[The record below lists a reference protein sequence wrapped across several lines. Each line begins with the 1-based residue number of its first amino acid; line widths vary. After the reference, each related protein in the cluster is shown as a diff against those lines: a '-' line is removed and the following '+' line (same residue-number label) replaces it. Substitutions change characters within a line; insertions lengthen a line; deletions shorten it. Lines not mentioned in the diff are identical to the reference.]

1 MQKRKSIITE
11 NNELI
16 TTLLVQKKDLEK
28 IIEFTFDLTG
38 EIKQIYDANLN
49 LDSDEYIE
57 ITSPDIMSFI
67 MNINWII
74 DEDTYNRFSI
84 SELEIA
90 FKQILNILE
99 NIKEKSK
106 KNENIDIK
114 KYLEL
119 EFKKYKFDYN
129 KLYYVGL
136 NLTDTTSINCVKNG
150 MKTYIYNNINVN
162 SSYIQIK
169 EYKLEYGT
177 NTLSMHLDAL
187 KKNDKVVLVDDLLAT
202 GGTALAACHLCEKL
216 GAEVVGVA
224 FVVDLID
231 LKGKELLHDYDVYT
245 LVEFEGE

>member
-1 MQKRKSIITE
+1 MQKRKNIITE

-57 ITSPDIMSFI
+57 ITSPDIISFI

-119 EFKKYKFDYN
+119 EFKKYSYMLKQIDS
-129 KLYYVGL
+129 LYSSKK
-136 NLTDTTSINCVKNG
+136 NVKN
-150 MKTYIYNNINVN
+150 
-162 SSYIQIK
+162 
-169 EYKLEYGT
+169 
-177 NTLSMHLDAL
+177 
-187 KKNDKVVLVDDLLAT
+187 
-202 GGTALAACHLCEKL
+202 
-216 GAEVVGVA
+216 
-224 FVVDLID
+224 F
-231 LKGKELLHDYDVYT
+231 
-245 LVEFEGE
+245 

>member
-28 IIEFTFDLTG
+28 IIEFTFDLTE

-99 NIKEKSK
+99 NIKEKYK

-119 EFKKYKFDYN
+119 EFKKYSYMLKQIDS
-129 KLYYVGL
+129 LYSSKK
-136 NLTDTTSINCVKNG
+136 NVKN
-150 MKTYIYNNINVN
+150 
-162 SSYIQIK
+162 
-169 EYKLEYGT
+169 
-177 NTLSMHLDAL
+177 
-187 KKNDKVVLVDDLLAT
+187 
-202 GGTALAACHLCEKL
+202 
-216 GAEVVGVA
+216 
-224 FVVDLID
+224 F
-231 LKGKELLHDYDVYT
+231 
-245 LVEFEGE
+245 

>member
-1 MQKRKSIITE
+1 MNYLVNFVWGNNMQKRKNIITE

-16 TTLLVQKKDLEK
+16 TTLLIQKKDLEK

-57 ITSPDIMSFI
+57 ITSPDIISFI

-99 NIKEKSK
+99 NIKEKYK

-119 EFKKYKFDYN
+119 EFKKYSYMLKQIDS
-129 KLYYVGL
+129 LYSSKK
-136 NLTDTTSINCVKNG
+136 NVKN
-150 MKTYIYNNINVN
+150 
-162 SSYIQIK
+162 
-169 EYKLEYGT
+169 
-177 NTLSMHLDAL
+177 
-187 KKNDKVVLVDDLLAT
+187 
-202 GGTALAACHLCEKL
+202 
-216 GAEVVGVA
+216 
-224 FVVDLID
+224 F
-231 LKGKELLHDYDVYT
+231 
-245 LVEFEGE
+245 

>member
-1 MQKRKSIITE
+1 MQKRKNIITE

-16 TTLLVQKKDLEK
+16 TTLLIQKKDLEK

-57 ITSPDIMSFI
+57 ITSPDIISFI

-99 NIKEKSK
+99 NIKEKYK

-119 EFKKYKFDYN
+119 EFKKYSYMLKQIDS
-129 KLYYVGL
+129 LYSSKK
-136 NLTDTTSINCVKNG
+136 NVKN
-150 MKTYIYNNINVN
+150 
-162 SSYIQIK
+162 
-169 EYKLEYGT
+169 
-177 NTLSMHLDAL
+177 
-187 KKNDKVVLVDDLLAT
+187 
-202 GGTALAACHLCEKL
+202 
-216 GAEVVGVA
+216 
-224 FVVDLID
+224 F
-231 LKGKELLHDYDVYT
+231 
-245 LVEFEGE
+245 

>member
-1 MQKRKSIITE
+1 MNYLVNFVWGNNMQKRKSIITE

-16 TTLLVQKKDLEK
+16 TTLLIQKKDLEK

-99 NIKEKSK
+99 NIKEKYK

-119 EFKKYKFDYN
+119 EFKKYSYMLKQIDS
-129 KLYYVGL
+129 LY
-136 NLTDTTSINCVKNG
+136 
-150 MKTYIYNNINVN
+150 
-162 SSYIQIK
+162 SS
-169 EYKLEYGT
+169 
-177 NTLSMHLDAL
+177 
-187 KKNDKVVLVDDLLAT
+187 KKNVKR
-202 GGTALAACHLCEKL
+202 
-216 GAEVVGVA
+216 
-224 FVVDLID
+224 F
-231 LKGKELLHDYDVYT
+231 
-245 LVEFEGE
+245 

>member
-1 MQKRKSIITE
+1 MNYLVSFVWGNNMQKRKSIITE

-28 IIEFTFDLTG
+28 IIEFNLDLTS

-57 ITSPDIMSFI
+57 ITSPDIISFI

-99 NIKEKSK
+99 NIKEKYK

-119 EFKKYKFDYN
+119 EFKKYSYMLKQIDS
-129 KLYYVGL
+129 LYSSKK
-136 NLTDTTSINCVKNG
+136 NVKN
-150 MKTYIYNNINVN
+150 
-162 SSYIQIK
+162 
-169 EYKLEYGT
+169 
-177 NTLSMHLDAL
+177 
-187 KKNDKVVLVDDLLAT
+187 
-202 GGTALAACHLCEKL
+202 
-216 GAEVVGVA
+216 
-224 FVVDLID
+224 F
-231 LKGKELLHDYDVYT
+231 
-245 LVEFEGE
+245 

>member
-57 ITSPDIMSFI
+57 ITSPDIISFI

-119 EFKKYKFDYN
+119 EFKKYSYMLKQIDS
-129 KLYYVGL
+129 LYSSKK
-136 NLTDTTSINCVKNG
+136 NVKN
-150 MKTYIYNNINVN
+150 
-162 SSYIQIK
+162 
-169 EYKLEYGT
+169 
-177 NTLSMHLDAL
+177 
-187 KKNDKVVLVDDLLAT
+187 
-202 GGTALAACHLCEKL
+202 
-216 GAEVVGVA
+216 
-224 FVVDLID
+224 F
-231 LKGKELLHDYDVYT
+231 
-245 LVEFEGE
+245 

>member
-1 MQKRKSIITE
+1 MNYLVNFVWGNNMQKRKSIITE

-57 ITSPDIMSFI
+57 ITSPDIISFI

-99 NIKEKSK
+99 DIKEKYK

-119 EFKKYKFDYN
+119 EFKKYSYMLKQIDS
-129 KLYYVGL
+129 LYSSKK
-136 NLTDTTSINCVKNG
+136 NVKN
-150 MKTYIYNNINVN
+150 
-162 SSYIQIK
+162 
-169 EYKLEYGT
+169 
-177 NTLSMHLDAL
+177 
-187 KKNDKVVLVDDLLAT
+187 
-202 GGTALAACHLCEKL
+202 
-216 GAEVVGVA
+216 
-224 FVVDLID
+224 F
-231 LKGKELLHDYDVYT
+231 
-245 LVEFEGE
+245 

>member
-1 MQKRKSIITE
+1 M
-11 NNELI
+11 
-16 TTLLVQKKDLEK
+16 LLKKKDLEK

-57 ITSPDIMSFI
+57 ITSPDIISFI

-99 NIKEKSK
+99 NIKEKYK

-119 EFKKYKFDYN
+119 EFKKYSYMLKQIDS
-129 KLYYVGL
+129 LYSSKK
-136 NLTDTTSINCVKNG
+136 NVKN
-150 MKTYIYNNINVN
+150 
-162 SSYIQIK
+162 
-169 EYKLEYGT
+169 
-177 NTLSMHLDAL
+177 
-187 KKNDKVVLVDDLLAT
+187 
-202 GGTALAACHLCEKL
+202 
-216 GAEVVGVA
+216 
-224 FVVDLID
+224 F
-231 LKGKELLHDYDVYT
+231 
-245 LVEFEGE
+245 

>member
-1 MQKRKSIITE
+1 MKKNYQMNYLVNFVWGNNMKKRKSIITE

-57 ITSPDIMSFI
+57 ITSPDIISFI

-99 NIKEKSK
+99 NIKEKYK

-119 EFKKYKFDYN
+119 EFKKYSYMLKQIDS
-129 KLYYVGL
+129 LYSSKK
-136 NLTDTTSINCVKNG
+136 NVKN
-150 MKTYIYNNINVN
+150 
-162 SSYIQIK
+162 
-169 EYKLEYGT
+169 
-177 NTLSMHLDAL
+177 
-187 KKNDKVVLVDDLLAT
+187 
-202 GGTALAACHLCEKL
+202 
-216 GAEVVGVA
+216 
-224 FVVDLID
+224 F
-231 LKGKELLHDYDVYT
+231 
-245 LVEFEGE
+245 

>member
-1 MQKRKSIITE
+1 MKKNYQMNYLVNFVWGNNMQKRKSIITE

-57 ITSPDIMSFI
+57 ITSPDIISFI

-119 EFKKYKFDYN
+119 EFKKYSYMLKQIDS
-129 KLYYVGL
+129 LYSSKK
-136 NLTDTTSINCVKNG
+136 NVKN
-150 MKTYIYNNINVN
+150 
-162 SSYIQIK
+162 
-169 EYKLEYGT
+169 
-177 NTLSMHLDAL
+177 
-187 KKNDKVVLVDDLLAT
+187 
-202 GGTALAACHLCEKL
+202 
-216 GAEVVGVA
+216 
-224 FVVDLID
+224 F
-231 LKGKELLHDYDVYT
+231 
-245 LVEFEGE
+245 

>member
-1 MQKRKSIITE
+1 MKKNYQMNYLVNFVWGNNKQKRKSIITE

-57 ITSPDIMSFI
+57 ITSPDIISFI

-99 NIKEKSK
+99 DIKEKYK

-119 EFKKYKFDYN
+119 EFKKYSYMLKQIDS
-129 KLYYVGL
+129 LYSSKK
-136 NLTDTTSINCVKNG
+136 NVKN
-150 MKTYIYNNINVN
+150 
-162 SSYIQIK
+162 
-169 EYKLEYGT
+169 
-177 NTLSMHLDAL
+177 
-187 KKNDKVVLVDDLLAT
+187 
-202 GGTALAACHLCEKL
+202 
-216 GAEVVGVA
+216 
-224 FVVDLID
+224 F
-231 LKGKELLHDYDVYT
+231 
-245 LVEFEGE
+245 

>member
-1 MQKRKSIITE
+1 MNYLVSFVWGNNMQKRKSIITE

-99 NIKEKSK
+99 NIKEKYK

-119 EFKKYKFDYN
+119 EFKKYSYMLKQIDS
-129 KLYYVGL
+129 LYSSKK
-136 NLTDTTSINCVKNG
+136 NVKN
-150 MKTYIYNNINVN
+150 
-162 SSYIQIK
+162 
-169 EYKLEYGT
+169 
-177 NTLSMHLDAL
+177 
-187 KKNDKVVLVDDLLAT
+187 
-202 GGTALAACHLCEKL
+202 
-216 GAEVVGVA
+216 
-224 FVVDLID
+224 F
-231 LKGKELLHDYDVYT
+231 
-245 LVEFEGE
+245 

>member
-1 MQKRKSIITE
+1 MNYLVNFVWGNNKQKRKSIITE

-57 ITSPDIMSFI
+57 ITSPDIISFI

-99 NIKEKSK
+99 DIKEKYK

-119 EFKKYKFDYN
+119 EFKKYSYMLKQIDS
-129 KLYYVGL
+129 LYSSKK
-136 NLTDTTSINCVKNG
+136 NVKN
-150 MKTYIYNNINVN
+150 
-162 SSYIQIK
+162 
-169 EYKLEYGT
+169 
-177 NTLSMHLDAL
+177 
-187 KKNDKVVLVDDLLAT
+187 
-202 GGTALAACHLCEKL
+202 
-216 GAEVVGVA
+216 
-224 FVVDLID
+224 F
-231 LKGKELLHDYDVYT
+231 
-245 LVEFEGE
+245 

>member
-1 MQKRKSIITE
+1 MNYLVNFVWGNNMQKRKSIITE

-57 ITSPDIMSFI
+57 ITSPDIISFI

-119 EFKKYKFDYN
+119 EFKKYSYMLKQIDS
-129 KLYYVGL
+129 LYSSKK
-136 NLTDTTSINCVKNG
+136 NVKN
-150 MKTYIYNNINVN
+150 
-162 SSYIQIK
+162 
-169 EYKLEYGT
+169 
-177 NTLSMHLDAL
+177 
-187 KKNDKVVLVDDLLAT
+187 
-202 GGTALAACHLCEKL
+202 
-216 GAEVVGVA
+216 
-224 FVVDLID
+224 F
-231 LKGKELLHDYDVYT
+231 
-245 LVEFEGE
+245 

>member
-1 MQKRKSIITE
+1 MNYLVNFVWGNNMQKRKSITNE
-11 NNELI
+11 NGELI

-28 IIEFTFDLTG
+28 IIEFTFDLTE

-119 EFKKYKFDYN
+119 EFKKYNYMLKQIDS
-129 KLYYVGL
+129 LYSSKK
-136 NLTDTTSINCVKNG
+136 NVKN
-150 MKTYIYNNINVN
+150 
-162 SSYIQIK
+162 
-169 EYKLEYGT
+169 
-177 NTLSMHLDAL
+177 
-187 KKNDKVVLVDDLLAT
+187 
-202 GGTALAACHLCEKL
+202 
-216 GAEVVGVA
+216 
-224 FVVDLID
+224 F
-231 LKGKELLHDYDVYT
+231 
-245 LVEFEGE
+245 

>member
-38 EIKQIYDANLN
+38 EIKQIHDANLN

-57 ITSPDIMSFI
+57 ITSPDIISFI

-119 EFKKYKFDYN
+119 EFKKYSYMLKQIDS
-129 KLYYVGL
+129 LYSSKK
-136 NLTDTTSINCVKNG
+136 NVKN
-150 MKTYIYNNINVN
+150 
-162 SSYIQIK
+162 
-169 EYKLEYGT
+169 
-177 NTLSMHLDAL
+177 
-187 KKNDKVVLVDDLLAT
+187 
-202 GGTALAACHLCEKL
+202 
-216 GAEVVGVA
+216 
-224 FVVDLID
+224 F
-231 LKGKELLHDYDVYT
+231 
-245 LVEFEGE
+245 

>member
-16 TTLLVQKKDLEK
+16 TTLLIQKKDLEK

-49 LDSDEYIE
+49 LDSDECIE
-57 ITSPDIMSFI
+57 ITSPDIISFI

-119 EFKKYKFDYN
+119 EFKKYSYMLKQIDS
-129 KLYYVGL
+129 LYSSKK
-136 NLTDTTSINCVKNG
+136 NVKN
-150 MKTYIYNNINVN
+150 
-162 SSYIQIK
+162 
-169 EYKLEYGT
+169 
-177 NTLSMHLDAL
+177 
-187 KKNDKVVLVDDLLAT
+187 
-202 GGTALAACHLCEKL
+202 
-216 GAEVVGVA
+216 
-224 FVVDLID
+224 F
-231 LKGKELLHDYDVYT
+231 
-245 LVEFEGE
+245 

>member
-1 MQKRKSIITE
+1 MKKNYQMNYLVNFVWGNNMQKRKNIITE

-99 NIKEKSK
+99 DFAS
-106 KNENIDIK
+106 
-114 KYLEL
+114 
-119 EFKKYKFDYN
+119 
-129 KLYYVGL
+129 
-136 NLTDTTSINCVKNG
+136 SINV
-150 MKTYIYNNINVN
+150 T
-162 SSYIQIK
+162 IK
-169 EYKLEYGT
+169 
-177 NTLSMHLDAL
+177 
-187 KKNDKVVLVDDLLAT
+187 
-202 GGTALAACHLCEKL
+202 
-216 GAEVVGVA
+216 
-224 FVVDLID
+224 
-231 LKGKELLHDYDVYT
+231 
-245 LVEFEGE
+245 

>member
-106 KNENIDIK
+106 TNDNIDIK

-119 EFKKYKFDYN
+119 EFKKYNYMLKQIDS
-129 KLYYVGL
+129 LYSSKK
-136 NLTDTTSINCVKNG
+136 NVKN
-150 MKTYIYNNINVN
+150 
-162 SSYIQIK
+162 
-169 EYKLEYGT
+169 
-177 NTLSMHLDAL
+177 
-187 KKNDKVVLVDDLLAT
+187 
-202 GGTALAACHLCEKL
+202 
-216 GAEVVGVA
+216 
-224 FVVDLID
+224 F
-231 LKGKELLHDYDVYT
+231 
-245 LVEFEGE
+245 